1 MITSNSWLNAC
12 EQVAQEDRNARR
24 QAQSGSADR
33 RTVAAGEPHEVAY
46 FAKKHGISKEQT
58 LELIKRFGNDR
69 KNAYAK
75 AEKLKGTAG
84 KL

>member
-1 MITSNSWLNAC
+1 MP
-12 EQVAQEDRNARR
+12 DDKRKR
-24 QAQSGSADR
+24 GSADR

-69 KNAYAK
+69 KTLDAE

>member
-1 MITSNSWLNAC
+1 MP
-12 EQVAQEDRNARR
+12 DDKRKR
-24 QAQSGSADR
+24 GSADR
-33 RTVAAGEPHEVAY
+33 RTVAAGEPYEVAY

-69 KNAYAK
+69 KTLDAE

>member
-1 MITSNSWLNAC
+1 MKPQLT
-12 EQVAQEDRNARR
+12 
-24 QAQSGSADR
+24 
-33 RTVAAGEPHEVAY
+33 Y

-69 KNAYAK
+69 KTLDAE